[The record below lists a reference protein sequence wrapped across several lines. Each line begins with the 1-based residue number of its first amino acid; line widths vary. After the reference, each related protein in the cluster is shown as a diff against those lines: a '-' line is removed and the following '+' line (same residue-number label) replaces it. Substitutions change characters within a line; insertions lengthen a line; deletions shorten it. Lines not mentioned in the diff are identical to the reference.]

1 MTVRSKRLRGLL
13 AGLFVLA
20 IAVAWQGA
28 GAQDVVHAVSGIVK
42 HVDKDTKTMVVKASD
57 GTEHTIKYTDQT
69 VVKGAK
75 DTGKGVEKGA
85 EDTSKDVEKGTED
98 TGKGVEKG
106 SVDSY
111 LSAKVGTR
119 VTVKYTEKGGE
130 KTAVGIKDA
139 GKATAKSVA
148 Q

>member
-1 MTVRSKRLRGLL
+1 MTIGSKRLRGWL
-13 AGLFVLA
+13 AGVFVLA

-28 GAQDVVHAVSGIVK
+28 TAQDVVHAVSGIVK
-42 HVDKDTKTMVVKASD
+42 HVDKDTKTVVVKAAD
-57 GTEHTIKYTDQT
+57 GTEHTIKYTDHT
-69 VVKGAK
+69 VGKGA
-75 DTGKGVEKGA
+75 D
-85 EDTSKDVEKGTED
+85 D

-106 SVDSY
+106 SVDTY
-111 LSAKVGTR
+111 LDAKVGTK

-139 GKATAKSVA
+139 SKATAKAVA